1 MNTCTKV
8 VIGIT
13 SLVVLIVVI
22 VLVSISFSSLEP
34 NEVGLDYSANSL
46 TISSNNGELYTSGR
60 TFLGVGHSFLKFP
73 KAVLELD
80 MRNPATAITARTLDG
95 LKITLMARMFY
106 RLTISANRLTALYL
120 SLKEDYPIAFDSL
133 ARGTIRDVAS
143 NFTAFE
149 FWAIRDSITTAMK
162 LELTRRLADV
172 SCEVGDFL
180 LSDFVLP
187 ADFQTAL
194 TDTDVASQELQ
205 QVSYETQ
212 KITTEIA
219 TRQKAAEQQ
228 VLQINIEASRAAET
242 LMLEY
247 QAKADLLTEAVN
259 AEYEAYKLLSDEL
272 QLNETELSD
281 LVWVL
286 ALKKSPSIGKT
297 LQVPVPPSLKL

>member
-1 MNTCTKV
+1 MGKGVKIVGCVTCT
-8 VIGIT
+8 
-13 SLVVLIVVI
+13 LVVLVI
-22 VLVSISFSSLEP
+22 IILVSLSFSSLDP

-46 TISSNNGELYTSGR
+46 TINSNNGEMYTAGR

-73 KAVLELD
+73 KAVLEID
-80 MRNPATAITARTLDG
+80 MRSPEDAIPARTLDG
-95 LKITLMARMFY
+95 LKITLMTRMFY

-120 SLKEDYPIAFDSL
+120 SLMEDYPTAFRSL

-162 LELTRRLADV
+162 LELTRKLADV

-187 ADFQTAL
+187 VAFQTAL
-194 TDTDVASQELQ
+194 TETDVASQELQ

-212 KITTEIA
+212 KVTTEIA

-228 VLQINIEASRAAET
+228 VFQIDLQASSTAATT
-242 LMLEY
+242 LLDY
-247 QAKADLLTEAVN
+247 QAKANLLTQSVT
-259 AEYEAYKLLSDEL
+259 AEYQAYVALK
-272 QLNETELSD
+272 NELSLSEQELAD
-281 LVWVL
+281 MVWVL
-286 ALKKSPSIGKT
+286 GLKKSPSVSKT
-297 LQVPVPPSLKL
+297 FQVPLPKSLQ

>member
-1 MNTCTKV
+1 VACVTCT
-8 VIGIT
+8 
-13 SLVVLIVVI
+13 LAVI
-22 VLVSISFSSLEP
+22 VTIILVSLSFSSLDP

-46 TISSNNGELYTSGR
+46 TINSNNGEMYTAGR

-73 KAVLELD
+73 KAVLEID
-80 MRNPATAITARTLDG
+80 MRSPEEAIPARTLDG
-95 LKITLMARMFY
+95 LKITLMTRMFY

-120 SLKEDYPIAFDSL
+120 SLMEDYPTAFRSL

-149 FWAIRDSITTAMK
+149 FWAIRDTITTSMK
-162 LELTRRLADV
+162 LELTRKLADV

-187 ADFQTAL
+187 VDFQTAL

-212 KITTEIA
+212 KVTTDIA

-228 VLQINIEASRAAET
+228 VFQIDLQAASTAATT
-242 LMLEY
+242 LLDY
-247 QAKADLLTEAVN
+247 QAKANLLTQAVT
-259 AEYEAYKLLSDEL
+259 AEFQAYAEL
-272 QLNETELSD
+272 KNELSLTEQELAD
-281 LVWVL
+281 MVWVL
-286 ALKKSPSIGKT
+286 ALKKSPSVSKT
-297 LQVPVPPSLKL
+297 FQVPLPKSLQQ